1 LFSSLSELLPMAEQR
16 RETLI
21 PVLIDGRLEF
31 HVAENFVRQV
41 RLSLNETIIRLLIF
55 EITRFYY

>member
-31 HVAENFVRQV
+31 HVAENFVR
-41 RLSLNETIIRLLIF
+41 
-55 EITRFYY
+55 